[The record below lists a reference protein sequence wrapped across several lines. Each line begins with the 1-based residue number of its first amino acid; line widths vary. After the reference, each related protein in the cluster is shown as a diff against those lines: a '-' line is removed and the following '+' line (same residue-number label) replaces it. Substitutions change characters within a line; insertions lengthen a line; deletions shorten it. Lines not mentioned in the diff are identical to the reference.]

1 MEINVPSQVSS
12 HEECNILSV
21 MSKQN
26 EFTSLLIQQHGRS
39 SLPKGD
45 PSFWRSTPVLDFC

>member
-45 PSFWRSTPVLDFC
+45 PSF